1 MKLRKTPVQGQG
13 FVRPENQNLQNFGE
27 IIPVISGVIGGRET
41 NIVSARTLHNALG
54 VGRDFTNWIKGRIEE
69 YGFKKGVDFEVVK
82 YLTSPNSASAK
93 SRQQLAHD
101 YLLTLNMAKELAMIE
116 RTEQG
121 RAVRQYFI
129 KCEEELHKVAPV
141 RSAALRRELKARITV
156 ASYFKP
162 MCAALEISNVTDAVS
177 VLDND
182 EVMTLAL
189 TEGHSGKRGGARSWN
204 VVSESGFYKLI
215 ARSRKASTLG
225 TFAHRFSNWVFR
237 EVIPSIRKT
246 GGYGVPF
253 AMLNDFSKRQAAYQ
267 QEASKR
273 GYRLQQCKEAKDAL
287 EREER
292 ALWRKYQ
299 PDFLEGESNV

>member
-116 RTEQG
+116 RNDQG
-121 RAVRQYFI
+121 RAIRRYFI
-129 KCEEELHKVAPV
+129 QCEEELQ
-141 RSAALRRELKARITV
+141 RSVPEIAARYRRQLKARIS
-156 ASYFKP
+156 AANNFKP
-162 MCAALEISNVTDAVS
+162 MC
-177 VLDND
+177 
-182 EVMTLAL
+182 
-189 TEGHSGKRGGARSWN
+189 
-204 VVSESGFYKLI
+204 
-215 ARSRKASTLG
+215 
-225 TFAHRFSNWVFR
+225 
-237 EVIPSIRKT
+237 
-246 GGYGVPF
+246 
-253 AMLNDFSKRQAAYQ
+253 
-267 QEASKR
+267 
-273 GYRLQQCKEAKDAL
+273 DAL
-287 EREER
+287 NMAR
-292 ALWRKYQ
+292 AEQGKTTQQHHYTN
-299 PDFLEGESNV
+299 ESNMISRIVLGGLTAKQWARINGYSGEPRDHMNAEQLEHLSYLESTNITLIDMGMEYEQRKGELTRLSQRWLAKRLEAVHV